1 MNAFFWII
9 AMGRVRVLNCCIF
22 PWLEQHNSCPVCRQ
36 ELPLQGSSSSSSS
49 STRSCPSSS
58 SRTRSSNSSHRRESG
73 IVGAKEEG
81 ILSPVCGHFA
91 ALAPLLTKE
100 GPPVEMWRH
109 READPGALKKK
120 KFQEDLLRKVCY
132 KIRHLFLPSG
142 VLICA
147 VEDLNL
153 KAVESMKGIHYL
165 AIGKH
170 LCGPAT
176 NELISNFQMKDKE
189 FMFSLGISKEEFHAI
204 TWFTSWA
211 VDGDHG
217 AEVSDSGLHLKLAY
231 FSSYSSS
238 SSP

>member
-1 MNAFFWII
+1 
-9 AMGRVRVLNCCIF
+9 
-22 PWLEQHNSCPVCRQ
+22 
-36 ELPLQGSSSSSSS
+36 
-49 STRSCPSSS
+49 
-58 SRTRSSNSSHRRESG
+58 
-73 IVGAKEEG
+73 
-81 ILSPVCGHFA
+81 
-91 ALAPLLTKE
+91 
-100 GPPVEMWRH
+100 MWRH

-176 NELISNFQMKDKE
+176 NELISNFQMKDIARMLQKKLVKKILPRG
-189 FMFSLGISKEEFHAI
+189 FCYSNVFISACGII
-204 TWFTSWA
+204 T
-211 VDGDHG
+211 
-217 AEVSDSGLHLKLAY
+217 
-231 FSSYSSS
+231 
-238 SSP
+238 